1 MFDGIKEYRS
11 PATSWSFI
19 QRSPTDCG
27 ASLCVIRKPQQWGG
41 NGLCWAAT
49 PQGKINPYFN
59 CYSENTGLLRNKSEN
74 RLKVSK
80 LCDMKFV
87 MVSPQCNF
95 DVDQTAEDMQM
106 FQLIITDTDIDNFYK
121 NLSVKYRFWLYF
133 IICII

>member
-1 MFDGIKEYRS
+1 
-11 PATSWSFI
+11 
-19 QRSPTDCG
+19 
-27 ASLCVIRKPQQWGG
+27 
-41 NGLCWAAT
+41 
-49 PQGKINPYFN
+49 
-59 CYSENTGLLRNKSEN
+59 
-74 RLKVSK
+74 
-80 LCDMKFV
+80 MKFV